1 MSSTAKL
8 VLKMSDGEDQAF
20 ELGKSSV
27 SLGRGSA
34 NDIVLQDSGI
44 SRAHAR
50 LDHGPKG
57 NFIVDLGSSNGT
69 KVNGVRVKHY
79 KLAPGDLIQVG
90 KSQLVFEFEAPAVE
104 PEVTMINTL
113 AELENTLSNATI
125 AMTLHET
132 ENTRLVVYSPDK
144 TWEVPLVNDQMVI
157 GRHPDCEIHLPFAKV
172 SRRHAS
178 VERQGEAYIVR
189 DLGSGNGTWLGNR
202 VVESHRLRDGEA
214 FRVGSTQL
222 VFKKGF
228 TMDDLTY
235 IHGPFAEKKQRR
247 VPVVFVPGLMGSEL
261 WEGSERIW
269 PNVRLLFSDPD
280 KLKLPHARDLEP
292 RKILN
297 EVVIIPNL
305 VKQDQYNQLGNFLV
319 EGMGYTRGVD
329 LLEFAYD
336 WRLDVRESAKQ
347 LAKAIADWNIE
358 PPIVLIAHSLGCLV
372 SRYYVENLGGKS
384 LVDRLILMGG
394 PHLGVPKAVFNLL
407 QGVDLLPFGLMGER
421 LRKILVTFP
430 SLYQILPVTPCAFDQ
445 NGQAIDV
452 LEDENWVMDV
462 YRPLLRQAREFRRE
476 LGNRSSVPSI
486 SIFGY
491 GLKTINKIS
500 VERGLE
506 GEWKKVDYETDM
518 RGDSTIPEWSTVLKG
533 TEIHPVDQ
541 YHGSLFV
548 DNDVKMRLKMELL
561 QRIRSG

>member
-8 VLKMSDGEDQAF
+8 ILKTPDEEDQAF
-20 ELGKSSV
+20 ELEKSSV

-34 NDIVLQDSGI
+34 NDIVLQDGNI

-50 LDHGPKG
+50 LDHGPEG
-57 NFIVDLGSSNGT
+57 YFIVDLGSSNGT
-69 KVNGVRVKHY
+69 VVNGARVKHY
-79 KLAPGDLIQVG
+79 KLSPGDVVQLG
-90 KSQLVFEFEAPAVE
+90 KSELVFELEVTELE

-113 AELENTLSNATI
+113 ADLENTLANATI

-132 ENTRLVVYSPDK
+132 ENSRLVIYSPEK
-144 TWEVPLVNDQMVI
+144 TWEVPLVDEQVTI
-157 GRHPDCEIHLPFAKV
+157 GRHPDCEIRLPFAKV

-178 VERQGEAYIVR
+178 VERQGDAFVVR
-189 DLGSGNGTWLGNR
+189 DLGSGNGTWIDNR
-202 VVESHRLRDGEA
+202 AVESHRLRDGEA
-214 FRVGSTQL
+214 FRIGSTQL
-222 VFKKGF
+222 VYKQGF
-228 TMDDLTY
+228 TMDDLTM

-247 VPVVFVPGLMGSEL
+247 IPVVFVPGLMGSEL
-261 WEGSERIW
+261 WAGSERLW
-269 PNVRLLFSDPD
+269 PNVKLMFTDPD
-280 KLKLPHARDLEP
+280 KMKLPDSGDLEP
-292 RKILN
+292 RGILN

-305 VKQDQYNQLGNFLV
+305 VKQDQYNRLGDFLV
-319 EGMGYTRGVD
+319 EGMGYERGVD

-336 WRLDVRESAKQ
+336 WRLDVRESAKR
-347 LAKAIADWNIE
+347 LAKTLAEWDME
-358 PPIVLIAHSLGCLV
+358 PPIVLMAHSLGCLV
-372 SRYYVENLGGKS
+372 SRYYVEKLGGKN

-421 LRKILVTFP
+421 MRKILVTFP
-430 SLYQILPVTPCAFDQ
+430 SLYQILPVTPCTFDQ
-445 NGQAIDV
+445 NGQPIDV
-452 LEDENWVMDV
+452 MEDASWIAET
-462 YRPLLRQAREFRRE
+462 YHPLLRQAREFRKE
-476 LGNRSSVPSI
+476 LGNRSSVPSV

-491 GLKTINKIS
+491 GLKTIHKIN

-506 GEWKKVDYETDM
+506 GEWKRVNFESDM

-548 DNDVKMRLKMELL
+548 DNDVKMRLKMELM
-561 QRIRSG
+561 QRIRDD